1 MGSYP
6 VLKYTI
12 VSLEKTKK
20 QERGSEMKLW
30 GGRFEKDT
38 DSLVED
44 FHSSI
49 SFDQRLYKHDI
60 QGSVAHARMLGR
72 IGILTQEE
80 SEKIVAGLHAILED
94 IKDGKVQFEVGA
106 EDIHMNVEKLLTERI
121 GDIGKKLHTGRSRND
136 QVALDFRLFLREEI
150 DHTKNLLIKLIE
162 TLTDLSAHHLQTW
175 MPGYTHLQK
184 AQPITLGHH
193 LSAYIQMFLRDLGRL
208 KDTRKRLNVS
218 PLGSGA
224 LAGTTFPL
232 RREEVAAELD
242 FDGVTLNSL
251 DGVSDRDFALE
262 FLAGAA
268 IIMMHL
274 SRLCEELIIWSS
286 GEFHFVT
293 IDDAYAT
300 GSSIMPQKK
309 NPDVAE
315 LVRGKTGRVYG
326 DLITL
331 LTVMKGL
338 PLAYNKDMQEDKE
351 CVFDAVDTVQKSL
364 LVMEPMLATMKV
376 NGEIMEEEAKKGF
389 TNATDL
395 ADYLAKK
402 NVPFREAHAIVGKL
416 VLECT
421 RRDCALEDLSLEEL
435 KQVSDAFEED
445 LYKAISLKSCVN
457 TRNIT
462 GGPAPE
468 AVQETLKTSK
478 EMLQA
483 LKW

>member
-1 MGSYP
+1 
-6 VLKYTI
+6 
-12 VSLEKTKK
+12 
-20 QERGSEMKLW
+20 MKLW

-38 DSLVED
+38 DALVED

-60 QGSVAHARMLGR
+60 AGSIAHARMLGKIGVLTEAEAQR
-72 IGILTQEE
+72 IINGLQE
-80 SEKIVAGLHAILED
+80 ILED
-94 IKDGKVQFEVGA
+94 IQAGTVQFEVGA
-106 EDIHMNVEKLLTERI
+106 EDIHMNIEKILTERI
-121 GDIGKKLHTGRSRND
+121 GDLGKKLHTGRSRND

-150 DHTKNLLIKLIE
+150 DHTKELLVRMIE
-162 TLTDLSAHHLQTW
+162 TLLDLSAKHVQTW

-193 LSAYIQMFLRDLGRL
+193 LSAYVQMFLRDLERL
-208 KDTRKRLNVS
+208 NDTRKRLNLS

-232 RREEVAAELD
+232 RREEVASELG
-242 FDGVTLNSL
+242 FVGVTLNSL

-262 FLAGAA
+262 FLASAS

-274 SRLCEELIIWSS
+274 SRMCEELIIWSS
-286 GEFHFVT
+286 GEFSFIA

-326 DLITL
+326 SLITL

-364 LVMEPMLATMKV
+364 LVMEPMLATMKINHTV
-376 NGEIMEEEAKKGF
+376 MEKEAKKGF

-402 NVPFREAHAIVGKL
+402 NVPFREAHAIVGRL
-416 VLECT
+416 VLECSQ
-421 RRDCALEDLSLEEL
+421 RGCALEDLKLEEL
-435 KQVSDAFEED
+435 KKVSAVFEQD
-445 LYKAISLKSCVN
+445 LYEVISLENCVN
-457 TRNIT
+457 KRNIT
-462 GGPAPE
+462 GGPAPRALQE
-468 AVQETLKTSK
+468 AIGRSRAI
-478 EMLQA
+478 LQA
-483 LKW
+483 LK

>member
-1 MGSYP
+1 
-6 VLKYTI
+6 
-12 VSLEKTKK
+12 
-20 QERGSEMKLW
+20 MKLW

-60 QGSVAHARMLGR
+60 KGSIAHARMLGR
-72 IGILTQEE
+72 IGIL
-80 SEKIVAGLHAILED
+80 SEDETTKIVEGLQTILED
-94 IKDGKVQFEVGA
+94 IKDGRAEFEVGA
-106 EDIHMNVEKLLTERI
+106 EDIHMNIEKLLTERI
-121 GDIGKKLHTGRSRND
+121 GDTGKKLHTGRSRND

-150 DHTKNLLIKLIE
+150 DSTKDLLVNMIE
-162 TLTDLSAHHLQTW
+162 TLLQLSTKHLETW

-193 LSAYIQMFLRDLGRL
+193 LSAYVQMFLRDLGRL
-208 KDTRKRLNVS
+208 KDTRSRLNVS

-232 RREEVAAELD
+232 QREEVAAELG

-262 FLAGAA
+262 FLAGAS
-268 IIMMHL
+268 ILMMHL

-286 GEFHFVT
+286 GEFSFVV

-326 DLITL
+326 DLLTL

-364 LVMEPMLATMKV
+364 LVMEPMLATMGV
-376 NGEIMEEEAKKGF
+376 NASVMEQEAKKGF

-421 RRDCALEDLSLEEL
+421 RRGCALEDLMLTEL
-435 KQVSDAFEED
+435 RQVSPVFEQD
-445 LYKAISLKSCVN
+445 LYQSISLVRCVRA
-457 TRNIT
+457 RNIT
-462 GGPAPE
+462 GGPSPE
-468 AVQETLKTSK
+468 AVQKTIELSK
-478 EMLQA
+478 EVLKSLQW
-483 LKW
+483 KSM

>member
-1 MGSYP
+1 MIAEMKG
-6 VLKYTI
+6 VFM
-12 VSLEKTKK
+12 
-20 QERGSEMKLW
+20 MKLW

-49 SFDQRLYKHDI
+49 SFDQRLYKQDI
-60 QGSVAHARMLGR
+60 NGSIAHARMLGK
-72 IGILTQEE
+72 IGVLTERE
-80 SEKIVAGLHAILED
+80 AAAIIHGLED
-94 IKDGKVQFEVGA
+94 LRQDIQNGKVEFEIGA
-106 EDIHMNVEKLLTERI
+106 EDIHMNIEKLLTERI

-136 QVALDFRLFLREEI
+136 QVALDFRLFLRDEI
-150 DHTKNLLIKLIE
+150 DRTKSLLCTFIE
-162 TLTDLSAHHLQTW
+162 TLLELSRQHLGTW

-184 AQPITLGHH
+184 AQPITLSHH
-193 LSAYIQMFLRDLGRL
+193 LLAYIQMFLRDLGRL
-208 KDTRKRLNVS
+208 NDTWKRLNLS

-232 RREEVAAELD
+232 LREEVARELK

-262 FLAGAA
+262 FLAGAS
-268 IIMMHL
+268 ILMMHL

-286 GEFHFVT
+286 GEFSFIV
-293 IDDAYAT
+293 IDDAYST

-326 DLITL
+326 DLVAL

-364 LVMEPMLATMKV
+364 LVMEPMLRTMKV
-376 NGEIMEEEAKKGF
+376 NREVMAAEAKKGF

-402 NVPFREAHAIVGKL
+402 GVPFREAHAIVGRL

-421 RRDCALEDLSLEEL
+421 QKGCALEDLPLTEL
-435 KQVSDAFEED
+435 KKVATVFEQD
-445 LYKAISLKSCVN
+445 LYEAISLETCVN
-457 TRNIT
+457 KRNIT
-462 GGPAPE
+462 GGPAAQ
-468 AVQETLKTSK
+468 AVQETINLSVQ
-478 EMLQA
+478 MLA
-483 LKW
+483 KLR

>member
-1 MGSYP
+1 
-6 VLKYTI
+6 
-12 VSLEKTKK
+12 
-20 QERGSEMKLW
+20 MKLW

-38 DSLVED
+38 DALVED

-60 QGSVAHARMLGR
+60 RGSIAHAGMLGG
-72 IGILTQEE
+72 IGVLTPEEAKTIIQGLQDLLQEIE
-80 SEKIVAGLHAILED
+80 Q
-94 IKDGKVQFEVGA
+94 GKVQFEVGA
-106 EDIHMNVEKLLTERI
+106 EDIHMNIEKLLTLKI
-121 GDIGKKLHTGRSRND
+121 GEVGKKLHTGRSRND

-150 DHTKNLLIKLIE
+150 DNTKALLIKLIE
-162 TLTDLSAHHLQTW
+162 TLLELCSRHLLTI

-184 AQPITLGHH
+184 AQPITLSHH
-193 LSAYIQMFLRDLGRL
+193 LMAYVQMFLRDLGRL
-208 KDTRKRLNVS
+208 QDTRKRLNIS

-232 RREEVAAELD
+232 RREEVASELN
-242 FDGVTLNSL
+242 FDGITINSL

-262 FLAGAA
+262 FLSSAA
-268 IIMMHL
+268 ILMMHL
-274 SRLCEELIIWSS
+274 SRISEELIIWSS
-286 GEFHFVT
+286 GEFAFIV

-351 CVFDAVDTVQKSL
+351 CVFDAVDTIQKSL
-364 LVMEPMLATMKV
+364 LVMEPMLATMQV
-376 NGEIMEEEAKKGF
+376 NELRMAEEAKKGF

-402 NVPFREAHAIVGKL
+402 GVPFREAHEIVGRL
-416 VLECT
+416 VLMCSKKN
-421 RRDCALEDLSLEEL
+421 CALEDLTLLEL
-435 KQVSDAFEED
+435 KDVSAVFDND
-445 LYKAISLKSCVN
+445 LYQAISMDNCIQA
-457 TRNIT
+457 RNIP

-468 AVQETLKTSK
+468 SIKEAIRLSEQQLNKLK
-478 EMLQA
+478 M
-483 LKW
+483 